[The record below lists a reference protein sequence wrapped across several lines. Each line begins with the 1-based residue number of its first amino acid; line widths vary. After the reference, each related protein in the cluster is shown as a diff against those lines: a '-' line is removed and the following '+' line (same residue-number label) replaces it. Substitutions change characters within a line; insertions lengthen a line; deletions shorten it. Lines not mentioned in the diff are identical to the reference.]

1 MEPPQDLRHGLQKTN
16 PEIAATDVDQ
26 FMGQKRLKFRG

>member
-26 FMGQKRLKFRG
+26 FMG